1 MRTSV
6 VSYLDEFISRGRDI
20 AFAHRRNLR
29 VARWSYERTA
39 RTAYRFARELEA
51 RGVGKGDRVLLW
63 AENSPE
69 WVAIFFGC
77 LLRGAILVPLDV
89 QSDPAFIARVQA
101 QVQAKLL
108 ICDAE
113 FQSTVPLGLPA
124 LVLEDIDS
132 TMSRHSGEPYSASAI
147 HSDDLLEIIFT
158 SGTTAEPKGVS
169 LTHGNLL
176 ANLSPLEDEI
186 KRYRKWAR
194 LVHPVRFLNLVPLS
208 HVFGQF
214 MGMLA
219 PQLLGGEVF
228 FLDSLN
234 ASQIIDTAKRERISV
249 IVVVPR
255 ILESLRDKIERVY
268 AAHGEL
274 EQFTKDL
281 QSSKRRHFIFRWW
294 KFRRAHRLLGWKF
307 WAFVCGGATLDPET
321 ENFWRRLGFVVIQGY
336 GMTETAALVAV
347 NHPFKTARGSIG
359 RALRGHRVEL
369 AEDGEI
375 LVRGPNI
382 SPGYWSGREESGAR
396 GGDGWLHTG
405 DIGDKDEQGNIYF
418 KGRKKEVI
426 VTAAGVNIYPGD
438 IEAVLDRQPEIKESA
453 VIQLEGPHGPEP
465 VAVLVPRDEAA
476 DWWEVINRANESL
489 AQHQRVRRWL
499 VWPGEDFPRTP
510 TQKIRKQI
518 VAERMRA
525 QSGGALPSSALT
537 HEGSVAT
544 VIRKISQE
552 AIVNLNPSAK
562 LGMDLKLDSL
572 ARVELLSALED
583 RYQVEID
590 EAAFTDATTLADVEK
605 IVREQRGDVAPYPY
619 PRWPQKWPVSWLRIA
634 LLYGIAFTA
643 IRLLGWPR
651 ITGKEH
657 LGKLKGPIV
666 FVSNHVTMLDHALIL
681 FALPARFRTRTA
693 IAQDGEVLREWRHPP
708 QSAGVFRRL
717 LSLGEYFLVV
727 LFFNVFSL
735 PQQSG
740 FRQSFRFAGELIDR
754 GYNLMLFPE
763 GERTKHGRMN
773 PFRLGVG
780 LLARELHTPIVP
792 VRIDGLW
799 KFKQANRHFA
809 WPGQISVNIG
819 EPVRYSR
826 QEAPEK
832 IARDLEQRVKAI

>member
-69 WVAIFFGC
+69 WVAVFFGC
-77 LLRGAILVPLDV
+77 LLRGAIVVPLDV
-89 QSDPAFIARVQA
+89 KSDLAFIARIQA

-108 ICDAE
+108 VCEAE
-113 FQSTVPLGLPA
+113 SPSTIQLGLPA
-124 LVLEDIDS
+124 LAVEEIDS
-132 TMSRHSGEPYSASAI
+132 TISHHSGEPHSATAI

-169 LTHGNLL
+169 LTHRNLL

-186 KRYRKWAR
+186 KRYRKWER

-214 MGMLA
+214 MGMLV

-228 FLDSLN
+228 FQDSLN

-255 ILESLRDKIERVY
+255 ILDSLRDKIERVY

-281 QSSKRRHFIFRWW
+281 QTSKRRHFIFRWW

-307 WAFVCGGATLDPET
+307 WAFVCGGATLDQET
-321 ENFWRRLGFVVIQGY
+321 ENFWHRLGFAVIQGY

-359 RALRGHRVEL
+359 QALRGHRVEL
-369 AEDGEI
+369 ADDGEI
-375 LVRGPNI
+375 LVRGPSV
-382 SPGYWSGREESGAR
+382 SPGYWSGEEESVAR
-396 GGDGWLHTG
+396 GGDDWLHTG

-426 VTAAGVNIYPGD
+426 VTAAGLNIYPGD
-438 IEAVLDRQPEIKESA
+438 IEAVLNRQPEIKESA
-453 VIQLEGPHGPEP
+453 VIQLEGPHGSEP
-465 VAVLVPRDEAA
+465 VAVLFLRDEVA
-476 DWWEVINRANESL
+476 DLWEVINRANESL
-489 AQHQRVRRWL
+489 APHQRVRRWF

-518 VAERMRA
+518 VADSVRA
-525 QSGGALPSSALT
+525 HLAGTPLSAAMP
-537 HEGSVAT
+537 EGSVGD
-544 VIRKISQE
+544 IIKQISRDP
-552 AIVNLNPSAK
+552 IVNLNPTAK
-562 LGMDLKLDSL
+562 LGIDLRLDSL

-590 EAAFTDATTLADVEK
+590 EAALTDATTLADVEK
-605 IVREQRGDVAPYPY
+605 IVREQRGQVSPYPY
-619 PRWPQKWPVSWLRIA
+619 PRWQQKWPVSWLRIA

-651 ITGKEH
+651 VRGKEH
-657 LGKLKGPIV
+657 LNRLKGPTV

-681 FALPARFRTRTA
+681 FALPARFKTRTA
-693 IAQDGEVLREWRHPP
+693 IAQDGEVLREWRHA
-708 QSAGVFRRL
+708 SKSTGVFRRL
-717 LSLGEYFLVV
+717 LNLAEYFLVV

-735 PQQSG
+735 PQKSG
-740 FRQSFRFAGELIDR
+740 FRQSFRFAGELMDR
-754 GYNLMLFPE
+754 GYSLMIFPE

-773 PFRLGVG
+773 PFRVGAG
-780 LLARELHTPIVP
+780 LLIKELPAPVVP

-819 EPVRYSR
+819 KPVRYSR
-826 QEAPEK
+826 QEAPDK

>member
-6 VSYLDEFISRGRDI
+6 VSYLDEFISRGGDI

-51 RGVGKGDRVLLW
+51 RGVGKTDRVLLW

-77 LLRGAILVPLDV
+77 LLRGSIVVPLDV
-89 QSDPAFIARVQA
+89 KSDRAFIARVQA

-108 ICDAE
+108 VCEAE
-113 FQSTVPLGLPA
+113 SPATVQLGVPA
-124 LVLEDIDS
+124 LALETIDS
-132 TMSRHSGEPYSASAI
+132 TISHHSGAPYSGTAT
-147 HSDDLLEIIFT
+147 HSDDLIEIIFT

-176 ANLSPLEDEI
+176 ANLTALEAEI
-186 KRYRKWAR
+186 KRYKKWER
-194 LVHPVRFLNLVPLS
+194 LVHPVRFLDLVPLS

-214 MGMLA
+214 MGMLV
-219 PQLLGGEVF
+219 PQLLGGEIF
-228 FLDSLN
+228 FQDSFN

-255 ILESLRDKIERVY
+255 ILDSMRDKIERVY

-281 QSSKRRHFIFRWW
+281 ERSKRWHFTFRWW
-294 KFRRAHRLLGWKF
+294 KFRRAHRLFGWKF
-307 WAFVCGGATLDPET
+307 WAFVCGGATLAPES
-321 ENFWRRLGFVVIQGY
+321 EDFWQRLGFAMIQGY

-359 RALRGHRVEL
+359 QALRGHRVEL

-375 LVRGPNI
+375 LVRGPNV
-382 SPGYWSGREESGAR
+382 SPGYWSGEEKSVAR

-405 DIGDKDEQGNIYF
+405 DIGNKDEQGNIYF

-426 VTAAGVNIYPGD
+426 VTAAGVNIYPDD
-438 IEAVLDRQPEIKESA
+438 IEAVLNRQSEIKESA
-453 VIQLEGPHGPEP
+453 VIQLDGRLGPEP
-465 VAVLVPRDEAA
+465 VAVLILRDPDLDARQP
-476 DWWEVINRANESL
+476 ITRANQLL
-489 AQHQRVRRWL
+489 AEHQRVRRWF
-499 VWPGEDFPRTP
+499 VWPDEDFPRTP
-510 TQKIRKQI
+510 THKIRKQI
-518 VAERMRA
+518 VADRVRA
-525 QSGGALPSSALT
+525 QSVGGLPSSAVT

-544 VIRKISQE
+544 VVKEISRE
-552 AIVNLNPSAK
+552 PIVNLDPSAK
-562 LGMDLKLDSL
+562 LGIDLKLDSL

-590 EAAFTDATTLADVEK
+590 EASFTDATTLADVEK

-619 PRWPQKWPVSWLRIA
+619 PGWQQKWPVSWLRIT

-651 ITGKEH
+651 VTGKEH
-657 LGKLKGPIV
+657 LTKLKGPMV
-666 FVSNHVTMLDHALIL
+666 FVSNHVTMADHALIL
-681 FALPARFRTRTA
+681 FALPPRFRTRTA
-693 IAQDGEVLREWRHPP
+693 IAQDGELLREWRHPRK
-708 QSAGVFRRL
+708 SAGVFRRL
-717 LSLGEYFLVV
+717 FNLCEYFLVV

-735 PQQSG
+735 PQKSG

-773 PFRLGVG
+773 PFRLGIG
-780 LLARELHTPIVP
+780 LLARELQTPVVP

-799 KFKQANRHFA
+799 KFKQAKRHFA
-809 WPGQISVNIG
+809 RPGQISVHIG
-819 EPVRYSR
+819 APVSYSS
-826 QEAPEK
+826 QDTPES
-832 IARDLEQRVKAI
+832 IARDLERRVKAI